1 MKTETIKTFL
11 RQYVASLKEETRRT
25 KDGDRFGFDYLIEQL
40 GRAENWLLHRTP
52 SHPPEGNSNLPQPK
66 KEEEHGVDFGFLTL
80 DQRELIIFVL
90 KDEKLTYKNFDKH
103 DFRTDLSRA
112 SAPDLKQPELSGVTS
127 VRVILAYNKSE
138 EGKGV
143 DEFDHLVQKLGATAG
158 RATLRFERWNLDR
171 LVDEFH
177 AKIFSPA
184 LLPPNFFRKFTYLC
198 LQVEDFT
205 HGSGQWEE
213 VLIPDWREFLKL
225 VLADAS
231 LRSVWLVAVAL
242 AVMKEH
248 GKNEPAFP
256 TGWIDLV
263 EWAILALWEATLR
276 ADDKKIVPAV
286 ISIWMESYVGDLE
299 KFYLQHAPSLALEDS
314 LSLSTDVAFEAA
326 AESYLAFWHL
336 ARIGLVWQGLALLNI
351 PEDKPERAA
360 FEEGLNRMAG
370 WIVGFYGANAGA
382 LRPVLDSHHIELFLV
397 WSVFYGTG
405 RQKDLVDW
413 IKALSTRL
421 LLRRR
426 EGGPLRVLSTENS
439 WDSVFET
446 IVEGKPLTKSYGRT
460 SYLMLML
467 EEFCL
472 MFPSPLRE
480 QLLNPIHEYLVLGVD
495 SKGASLKYP
504 EEVELASWAPPE
516 DWEKLILTGNLNE
529 VDDRGVCI
537 TTGNFVRYPNQKE
550 IGIGDR
556 LLDFIKQSR
565 EMYPLK
571 RKTNV
576 PLPVLLL
583 ACVKFRIPVPPE
595 FWRSAIFGPASMPPP
610 EKPAKGAKP
619 SKGGRRKRAKRKP
632 KAHGTK

>member
-1 MKTETIKTFL
+1 MTPESIKTFL
-11 RQYVASLKEETRRT
+11 RQYVSSLKEETRRT

-40 GRAENWLLHRTP
+40 GRAENWIVHRAP
-52 SHPPEGNSNLPQPK
+52 SHPPEGIADLPQPK
-66 KEEEHGVDFGFLTL
+66 KEAEHGVDFAFLTR
-80 DQRELIIFVL
+80 DQRELIVFVL
-90 KDEKLTYKNFDKH
+90 KDEKLTYKNFDEH
-103 DFRTDLSRA
+103 NFRTDVSRA
-112 SAPDLKQPELSGVTS
+112 SAQNLKEPELAGVTS
-127 VRVILAYNKSE
+127 VRIILAYNKGEEE
-138 EGKGV
+138 EGIE
-143 DEFDHLVQKLGATAG
+143 EFDRLAQKLGTKAG
-158 RATLRFERWNLDR
+158 DNAKLHFDRWNLDR

-184 LLPPNFFRKFTYLC
+184 LLPPNFFRKFTYIC
-198 LQVEDFT
+198 LQIEDFS

-213 VLIPDWREFLKL
+213 VLIPDWREFLAQ

-231 LRSVWLVAVAL
+231 RRSVWMVAVAL
-242 AVMKEH
+242 AIMKEH
-248 GKNEPAFP
+248 GKKEPAFA

-263 EWAILALWEATLR
+263 EWAMLALWEATLR
-276 ADDKKIVPAV
+276 TDDAKVAEAI
-286 ISIWMESYVGDLE
+286 IEIWMLGYVGHLE
-299 KFYLQHAPSLALEDS
+299 KFYLQHAASLAVEDS

-336 ARIGLVWQGLALLNI
+336 ARIGLLWQGCALLNV

-360 FEEGLNRMAG
+360 FEEGMNRMAG

-382 LRPVLDSHHIELFLV
+382 LRPVMDSQHIELFLV
-397 WSVFYGTG
+397 WSVLYGTG
-405 RQKDLVDW
+405 RQTDVVSWL
-413 IKALSTRL
+413 KALTTRL

-426 EGGPLRVLSTENS
+426 EGGPLRVLSTETT
-439 WDSVFET
+439 WETVFET

-460 SYLMLML
+460 SYLILML

-472 MFPSPLRE
+472 QFPSPLRE
-480 QLLNPIHEYLVLGVD
+480 QLLESIHNHLVLGLT
-495 SKGASLKYP
+495 SKGESLKYP

-516 DWEKLILTGNLNE
+516 DWEKLILTGKLNE
-529 VDDRGVCI
+529 MEDRGVCI

-550 IGIGDR
+550 IGISER
-556 LLDFIKQSR
+556 LLDFVKQSR

-595 FWRSAIFGPASMPPP
+595 FWRSAIFGPLA
-610 EKPAKGAKP
+610 ETPA
-619 SKGGRRKRAKRKP
+619 P
-632 KAHGTK
+632 KDAAT